1 MHTYSVQAFG
11 LREGSATYLV
21 NDEIITPQLNIPYEP
36 SKLKLTETS
45 FTCQFMGLE
54 LSRDFLKRVQNK
66 TILEGFV
73 HRVVTHVEQ
82 RERERGGGAGGQ
94 CTAHDIHRSC
104 MRRRWQSGEHQA
116 LCVANLERTSLLRNH
131 QGNLFL
137 KTENLVLEL
146 QLDYE

>member
-1 MHTYSVQAFG
+1 MLTHSVLALG
-11 LREGSATYLV
+11 LPGGLATYFV

-45 FTCQFMGLE
+45 FTCQFMDWCCLVT
-54 LSRDFLKRVQNK
+54 SVQNK
-66 TILEGFV
+66 TIIEGFV
-73 HRVVTHVEQ
+73 HRVVTHAEQLQ
-82 RERERGGGAGGQ
+82 RERERSGGAGGQ

>member
-1 MHTYSVQAFG
+1 MLTHSVLALG
-11 LREGSATYLV
+11 LPGGLATYFV

-45 FTCQFMGLE
+45 FTCQFMGLV

-66 TILEGFV
+66 TIIEGFV

-82 RERERGGGAGGQ
+82 RKRERSGGAGVQ